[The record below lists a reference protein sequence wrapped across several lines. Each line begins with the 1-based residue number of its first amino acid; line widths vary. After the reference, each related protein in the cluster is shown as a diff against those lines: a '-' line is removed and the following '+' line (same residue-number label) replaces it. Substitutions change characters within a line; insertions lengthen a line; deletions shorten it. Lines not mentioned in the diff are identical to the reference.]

1 MSPRNKEQNQQIRD
15 ERREEILQAAL
26 KVFACKGLV
35 AAKISD
41 IAHAAGLS
49 HGLVYHYFRSKDEI
63 FTELVRKAFEFSLEI
78 FAYAAQGEGD
88 PLERLRSMTETILSG
103 AFEGES
109 PYYFLMIIQVYTSDS
124 VPQAVKDLAKEKEL
138 LYQEYLT
145 PLVVEGQKLGRIAAG
160 DPQAMITAY
169 LSLIQ
174 GLAVLKMQGGEE
186 IPIPDAD
193 VLLRLFQNSPKP
205 LTDVASSR
213 QIKPKPFGPIPIETA
228 WLVYRSQSGGA
239 MEPTISRSKTGLET
253 RGNRKFYRIVEEN
266 NNNGE
271 QTVILA
277 GAEDWRPVMI
287 RVLDRD
293 KRQIAAVEYQNDTAT
308 FNIPSRKLQKTIKL
322 KGDYYDLSML
332 NYLFQAYPFGRK
344 ERIQFNVVMDGRG
357 GSPVG
362 SFAMY
367 VVEMGREQVK
377 VPAGNYDCYKLEMGI
392 TGMAGVFAA
401 KYKYYFWYTVN
412 EPHILVKYED
422 EQGRLSELIERRCN
436 NET

>member
-15 ERREEILQAAL
+15 ERREVILQAAL
-26 KVFACKGLV
+26 EVFGRKGLV

-41 IAHAAGLS
+41 IANAAGLS
-49 HGLVYHYFRSKDEI
+49 HGLVYHYFRSKNEI
-63 FTELVRKAFEFSLEI
+63 FTELVRKALETSLGI
-78 FAYAAQGEGD
+78 FAYAAQAEGD
-88 PLERLRSMTETILSG
+88 PLERLRKMTETILSG

-109 PYYFLMIIQVYTSDS
+109 PYYFLMVIQAYTSDS
-124 VPQAVKDLAKEKEL
+124 VPQEVKELAKEKQQ

-160 DPQAMITAY
+160 DPLAMVTAY

-174 GLAVLKMQGGEE
+174 GLAVIKMQGGEE
-186 IPIPDAD
+186 IPVPDAD
-193 VLLRLFQNSPKP
+193 ILLRLFQDSPKP
-205 LTDVASSR
+205 LTDAASSR
-213 QIKPKPFGPIPIETA
+213 QTKPLPFGPIPIETA
-228 WLVYRSQSGGA
+228 WLVYRSQSGST
-239 MEPTISRSKTGLET
+239 MEPTISRTKTGLET
-253 RGNRKFYRIVEEN
+253 KDNRKVYRIVEEN

-271 QTVILA
+271 QTIILA
-277 GAEDWRPVMI
+277 GAEDWRPIMI

-367 VVEMGREQVK
+367 VVEMGRGQVK

-392 TGMAGVFAA
+392 AGMAGVFAA

>member
-15 ERREEILQAAL
+15 ERREEILRAAL
-26 KVFACKGLV
+26 KVFACKGLA

-63 FTELVRKAFEFSLEI
+63 FTELVRKAFESSLGI

-109 PYYFLMIIQVYTSDS
+109 PYYFLMIIQAYTSDS
-124 VPQAVKDLAKEKEL
+124 VPREVKDLAKEMEL
-138 LYQEYLT
+138 QYQEYLT

-160 DPQAMITAY
+160 DPQAMVIAY
-169 LSLIQ
+169 LSVIQ

-193 VLLRLFQNSPKP
+193 ILLRLFQDSPKP
-205 LTDVASSR
+205 LADVALSR
-213 QIKPKPFGPIPIETA
+213 QSKPKPFGPIPIETA
-228 WLVYRSQSGGA
+228 WLVYRSQSGRA
-239 MEPTISRSKTGLET
+239 MKPTISRTKTGLET
-253 RGNRKFYRIVEEN
+253 KDNRKFYRIVEEN

-322 KGDYYDLSML
+322 KGNYYDLSML

-344 ERIQFNVVMDGRG
+344 ERIQFNAVMDGRG

-362 SFAMY
+362 SFPMY
-367 VVEMGREQVK
+367 VVEMGRERIN

-392 TGMAGVFAA
+392 AGMAGVFAA
-401 KYKYYFWYTVN
+401 KYKFYFWYTVN

-422 EQGRLSELIERRCN
+422 EQGRLSELIEIN
-436 NET
+436 DKEE